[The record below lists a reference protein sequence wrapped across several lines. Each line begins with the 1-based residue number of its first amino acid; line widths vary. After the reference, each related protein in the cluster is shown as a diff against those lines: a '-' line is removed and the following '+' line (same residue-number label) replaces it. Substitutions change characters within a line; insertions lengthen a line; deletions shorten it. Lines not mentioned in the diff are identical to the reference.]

1 MINYEKVLINDADA
15 IKELS
20 DLATK
25 IVKEHFDP
33 IIGAAQNDYMINM
46 FQSVPAITEQL
57 ENGYQYYLVRDINGI
72 KIGFLAFYPRKE
84 DLYLSK
90 MYLLKDQRGK
100 GIAKD
105 MLQFVIQQTKRH
117 GFSSIILNVNKNND
131 IAITAYEKMG
141 FKKIRAEKNHIG
153 NGFYMDDWVY
163 EYVIDKDK

>member
-1 MINYEKVLINDADA
+1 MINFEKVSVNDADV

-20 DLATK
+20 DLATE

-57 ENGYQYYLVRDINGI
+57 KNGYQYFFVSNVSGK
-72 KIGFLAFYPRKE
+72 KIGFLAFYPREK
-84 DLYLSK
+84 DIYLSK
-90 MYLLKDQRGK
+90 MYLHKDQRGK
-100 GIAKD
+100 GIAKE
-105 MLQFVIQQTKRH
+105 MFQFVIEQIQGY
-117 GFSSIILNVNKNND
+117 GFSSIVLNVNKNNI

-141 FKKIRAEKNHIG
+141 FRKIRAEKNYIG

-163 EYVIDKDK
+163 EYIIDKDK